1 MTRRGMS
8 LVEALVAVVI
18 LAVALGGMLTLG
30 QQETKG
36 VGMTEE
42 RLMAILALEE
52 LREAFGHRP
61 RTYYEGLGLPADP
74 AGFSPLLATV
84 IDDHGATVPLPPDRD
99 GPIAQAVARRRQ
111 GLSMQRMVLY
121 QPFTTPDGVEA
132 GMVRFLVRYKTRQGK
147 DREVQTVQ
155 VVF

>member
-8 LVEALVAVVI
+8 LVEALVAVAI
-18 LAVALGGMLTLG
+18 LAVALGGLLTLG
-30 QQETKG
+30 RQETQG

-52 LREAFGHRP
+52 LRETFGHRP
-61 RTYYEGLGLPADP
+61 RTYYEDQGFPEDAASYPA
-74 AGFSPLLATV
+74 LLTTLL
-84 IDDHGATVPLPPDRD
+84 DDHAATIPLPPDRD
-99 GPIAQAVARRRQ
+99 GPIAQAVARRRAALQ
-111 GLSMQRMVLY
+111 MQRLVTFK
-121 QPFTTPDGVEA
+121 PFTTPDGVQA
-132 GMVRFLVRYKTRQGK
+132 GLVRFLVRYKTRQGQ